1 MKVRHLCVNISAV
14 LTLLCV
20 LAGITSAQDK
30 PSLKVRPQGEKYLYS
45 LGDTVEF
52 IVSARGNGLARG
64 RKQLR
69 YRISRDGGEVLDEG
83 SLELKDGSATVRG
96 ALTVP
101 GFLRVDLTL
110 PAGEDT
116 LAAACGC
123 GVDVGGILPSGR
135 LPEDFGNFWRLTR
148 AELIRHP
155 LEPSVQEVEAV
166 DPGDARR
173 FKISLRHPDG
183 GRVHGWLHLPQGGEG
198 PFPTVLSIPGSG
210 IGRTGRYAGFT
221 SAGYAVFAIEI
232 HGLEPS
238 RENIGAVDWVEP
250 DSTIL
255 FFREVQSGV
264 LNNYHELGKEDPYHY
279 IHRRSLLAAMR
290 AMDYLHARKD
300 IDNDHIAVFGGSQ
313 GGGLS
318 LLMAAIDKR
327 ARAVI
332 ATVPGSCDQTA
343 RLYGRCGGPDRLAGG
358 DRDRVIRALSYY
370 DAALAAGLIEVPV
383 YIGVGFI
390 DATCRPT
397 RVYAA
402 FNNLK
407 GPRAIENFY
416 NMGHGSAP
424 DWREKSIAWLDKQF
438 GR

>member
-1 MKVRHLCVNISAV
+1 MKVRHLCVSIPAV

-30 PSLKVRPQGEKYLYS
+30 PSLKIRPQGEKYLYS

-64 RKQLR
+64 RKQLS

-155 LEPSVQEVEAV
+155 LEPRVQEVEAV

-183 GRVHGWLHLPQGGEG
+183 GRVHGWLHLPQGGKG
-198 PFPTVLSIPGSG
+198 PFPT
-210 IGRTGRYAGFT
+210 
-221 SAGYAVFAIEI
+221 
-232 HGLEPS
+232 GL
-238 RENIGAVDWVEP
+238 A
-250 DSTIL
+250 
-255 FFREVQSGV
+255 
-264 LNNYHELGKEDPYHY
+264 
-279 IHRRSLLAAMR
+279 
-290 AMDYLHARKD
+290 
-300 IDNDHIAVFGGSQ
+300 
-313 GGGLS
+313 
-318 LLMAAIDKR
+318 
-327 ARAVI
+327 
-332 ATVPGSCDQTA
+332 
-343 RLYGRCGGPDRLAGG
+343 
-358 DRDRVIRALSYY
+358 
-370 DAALAAGLIEVPV
+370 
-383 YIGVGFI
+383 
-390 DATCRPT
+390 
-397 RVYAA
+397 
-402 FNNLK
+402 
-407 GPRAIENFY
+407 
-416 NMGHGSAP
+416 
-424 DWREKSIAWLDKQF
+424 
-438 GR
+438 